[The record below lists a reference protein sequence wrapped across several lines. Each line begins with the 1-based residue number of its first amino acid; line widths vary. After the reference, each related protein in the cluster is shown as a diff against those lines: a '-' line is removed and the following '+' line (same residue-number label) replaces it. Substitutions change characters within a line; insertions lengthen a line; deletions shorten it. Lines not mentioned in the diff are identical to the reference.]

1 VWDRVARRV
10 ATTPSAST
18 RPGVAGPD
26 RGRPA
31 LVERIRAEIDTSGP
45 ITFARF
51 MELALYDP
59 AEGYYVRRGDRP
71 TRSGDFLTAPETHP
85 LFGRTLARQLHD
97 QWERLGRP
105 DPFVLREFGAGTGA
119 LAEAIVDGLRSE
131 RSGLADSLLYQ
142 PVEST
147 AKATTAIANR
157 VVQAGLPA
165 DRIGPA
171 QGSMV
176 GVVLANEFLDALPVH
191 RVSLSE
197 GRLIELYVGWQDG
210 RFVDVPGRPS
220 HWRLGRRLHAE
231 GASLVEGQ
239 QAEIRP
245 AVDAWMRDVS
255 RDLGQ
260 GYVLVIDYGHPAPEL
275 YGRRRIRGTLL
286 AYRGHAAS
294 DDPYA
299 AVGEQD
305 LTAHV
310 DLTHLEQAASRVGLQ
325 HLGRTSQAEFLAGLG
340 LGELLDELGRRPD
353 TEPQAYADARAA
365 VLRFLD
371 PRATGGFAVEIF
383 GRDVPEEPP
392 LRGLALRLER

>member
-1 VWDRVARRV
+1 V
-10 ATTPSAST
+10 ATTANAST
-18 RPGVAGPD
+18 KRGVGGPHS
-26 RGRPA
+26 GRPA
-31 LVERIRAEIDTSGP
+31 LVERIRAEIDASGP

-59 AEGYYVRRGDRP
+59 AEGYYIRRGDRP

-85 LFGRTLARQLHD
+85 LFGRTLARQLD
-97 QWERLGRP
+97 EQWERLAQP
-105 DPFVLREFGAGTGA
+105 DPFVLREYGAGTGA
-119 LAEAIVDGLRSE
+119 LAEAIIDGLRTQG
-131 RSGLADSLLYQ
+131 SGLADSLLYQ

-147 AKATTAIANR
+147 AKATAAIAKR
-157 VVQAGLPA
+157 VVEAGLPA

-171 QGSMV
+171 EGSMV

-191 RVSLSE
+191 RVSLRE
-197 GRLIELYVGWQDG
+197 GRLVELYVGWQDG

-231 GASLVEGQ
+231 ATSLVEGQ

-245 AVDAWMRDVS
+245 AIDAWMRDVS
-255 RDLGQ
+255 RDLRR
-260 GYVLVIDYGHPAPEL
+260 GYLLVIDYGHPAPEL
-275 YGRRRIRGTLL
+275 YGRRRMHGTLL
-286 AYRGHAAS
+286 AYRGQTAS
-294 DDPYA
+294 GDPYA

-310 DLTHLEQAASRVGLQ
+310 DLTHLEQAAPRVGLQ
-325 HLGRTSQAEFLAGLG
+325 PLGRTSQAEFLAGLG

-383 GRDVPEEPP
+383 GRDVPQEPP
-392 LRGLALRLER
+392 LRGLTFRLER